1 MRLTSDWWGKTIWR
15 EWMALDM
22 GWIEA
27 KNRNGTVSARA
38 VAGGLKTALMEYD
51 NQSS

>member
-22 GWIEA
+22 GVTHLEILEVE
-27 KNRNGTVSARA
+27 G
-38 VAGGLKTALMEYD
+38 M
-51 NQSS
+51 